1 METYLEALQIAV
13 DGDRIA
19 GTLLMH
25 TPKVPGV
32 LFVHG
37 WGGSQE
43 QYVAR
48 ARDIAALGCICLTF
62 DLRGHAKTRSQVETV
77 TREDNLRDVLAAYDA
92 LLHQRGVDA
101 SSIAVIGSSY
111 GGYLA
116 SILTSLRSV
125 RWLALR
131 APADYKDSD
140 WTLPK
145 GQLRK
150 RQELD
155 AYRRLTVKAGESRAL
170 AACAAFKGHAL
181 IVESER
187 DSIIPQQVVANYRA
201 AFTSTASL
209 TVRVLDEADH
219 SLSTDEMQKTY
230 TSVLVAWLKE
240 MIGRARKDSQ
250 TTPVIATPAP
260 APTAAD

>member
-1 METYLEALQIAV
+1 MATRDDILDIAV
-13 DGDRIA
+13 DDQHIA
-19 GTLLMH
+19 GTLV
-25 TPKVPGV
+25 TPGALIPGV

-77 TREDNLRDVLAAYDA
+77 TREDNLRDVLAAYDT

-101 SSIAVIGSSY
+101 SSIAVVGSSY

-116 SILTSLRSV
+116 AILTSMRSV

-131 APADYKDSD
+131 APADYKDAD
-140 WTLPK
+140 WALPK

-155 AYRRLTVKAGESRAL
+155 AYRQRPVAAGESRAL

-187 DSIIPQQVVANYRA
+187 DTIIPAQVIANYRA
-201 AFTSTASL
+201 AFTSSASL

-219 SLSTDEMQKTY
+219 SLSTDELQKAY
-230 TSVLVAWLKE
+230 TGVLVAWLKE
-240 MIGRARKDSQ
+240 MIGRARKDAQ
-250 TTPVIATPAP
+250 ATPVIAVPQPAG
-260 APTAAD
+260 AD

>member
-1 METYLEALQIAV
+1 MATRDDILDIAV
-13 DGDRIA
+13 DDQHIA
-19 GTLLMH
+19 GTLV
-25 TPKVPGV
+25 TPGTLIPGV

-37 WGGSQE
+37 WGGCQE

-77 TREDNLRDVLAAYDA
+77 TREDNLRDVLAAYDT

-101 SSIAVIGSSY
+101 SSIAVVGSSY

-116 SILTSLRSV
+116 AILTSLRSV

-131 APADYKDSD
+131 APADYKDAD
-140 WTLPK
+140 WALPK

-155 AYRRLTVKAGESRAL
+155 AYRHRPVAPGESRAL

-187 DSIIPQQVVANYRA
+187 DTIIPAQVIANYRA
-201 AFTSTASL
+201 AFTSSASL

-219 SLSTDEMQKTY
+219 SLSTDELQKAY
-230 TSVLVAWLKE
+230 TGVLLAWLKE

-250 TTPVIATPAP
+250 ATPVIAVPAP
-260 APTAAD
+260 AAAD